1 MFMSWPGLLVVNIEK
16 CSKGIN
22 MLAIAAN
29 YEAALWLNEAIHV
42 QALFS
47 QSDFKVWEFQQDFS
61 AINR

>member
-1 MFMSWPGLLVVNIEK
+1 
-16 CSKGIN
+16 